1 MKLFKGKVRWFNS
14 KLGYGFIYND
24 KIDKDIYVHY
34 SDIKI
39 NGYKNLYENDLVEF
53 TYDVDKNKAIDVR
66 IIKKA
71 RYIRN
76 NKNNIPLQF
85 N

>member
-1 MKLFKGKVRWFNS
+1 MKTLRGNVRWFNS

-53 TYDVDKNKAIDVR
+53 TYDEDKNKALSVR

-71 RYIRN
+71 RYIN
-76 NKNNIPLQF
+76 NKSNI
-85 N
+85 